1 MNGHLRL
8 NDQQTTAQLAALFNE
23 FYLQLSLPVVS
34 QIGSYRIIE
43 EIGEGAFG
51 KVYLA
56 QHVLLNTQVV
66 LKCGLVDDPNIVR
79 EIYYHKQLR
88 HKNIVKLY
96 EVVKTEKHLWLVL
109 EYCEGNELFYLIY
122 EKRRLE
128 MDECRAL
135 FFQIVIALKHV
146 HLLNVAHR
154 DLKLENILLAD
165 KRRTV
170 VKLTDFGF
178 VREFNPHKR
187 QFLLTV
193 CGTTV
198 YMAPELLKN
207 EKYLGFAIDI
217 WSLGVILYTMIYGEM
232 PFDEDD
238 DLKTKFK
245 IIYDDPI
252 YRDLGS
258 PDAVLLVQ
266 KMLSKDPR
274 NRPTLTEVLNLDFL
288 IDLNNKALEKSR
300 RTLLHNDAESI
311 VSINQHYKVNL
322 VPFQSKIE
330 KHLLKKFHKLN
341 INVEQLQQ
349 AVHNNETSSL
359 TAFYDLLLA
368 HEYNRKKKRY
378 LKERKLRYYEARKTL
393 KKLRNRVKSALSLT
407 DQAGTQPLERI
418 ISSLSL
424 SSNRNSSAALK
435 PTPMRR
441 SFDDLFLRKRT
452 DLLLQLHLSEK
463 PHTPTSSPPIQRIV
477 SFYPEN
483 LSFRRPSDA
492 TTALSLVVSQNLKK
506 RTKNTRLINRLQFW
520 KRSRPEGDV
529 NSAETRSSG
538 VPFTPHSSTNT
549 TAEDPKNRQGSEDS
563 GRPLEIAVHQAENGD
578 SRRSHSPNEPVLAQ
592 NGLRPSKSAPDSPR
606 TVATQTEPHNPVT
619 GLPII
624 ADISKDE
631 DITPSDPRRPLSE
644 QESAHLNLP
653 VIQTTPT
660 LDNYYGLSSTRLRAR
675 PSSVISQ
682 VSQLSHL
689 SQLLT
694 MLSELELDILDE
706 TSMDDEYDEDE
717 MVYESSINTL
727 QYDFLQG
734 RNLLTSMGPLL
745 SNKQKKRPQYSRNL
759 SSDMSIMLTSTTA
772 GLSVRPPA
780 AQPSNKKFS
789 LSLLSSNSLDDSLN
803 RNVNHDPPNRHLNMD
818 HSHRNLPSE
827 GLNRGFSNG
836 ALDPFL
842 AGLARSNSPDAVR
855 YAGTSNAIFVKPK
868 LLAHPK
874 LLALSRPARTELSAP
889 QPVLAAQK
897 LGPLKS
903 GFGLKSL
910 TGANSTEDGLVRS
923 HSPPISKK
931 FNTLKMNSKLIKP
944 MKSVFELSL
953 ASDSEALVKEEPKSE
968 EREEKTWVPKI
979 PNSYEPKF
987 IRINEEEEDEVF

>member
-1 MNGHLRL
+1 MNGLQRI

-23 FYLQLSLPVVS
+23 FYLQLALPVVT

-122 EKRRLE
+122 ERRRLDT
-128 MDECRAL
+128 DECRAL
-135 FFQIVIALKHV
+135 FFQIVVALKHV
-146 HLLNVAHR
+146 HLLNLAHR

-165 KRRTV
+165 KKRTV

-178 VREFNPHKR
+178 VREFNPNRR

-207 EKYLGFAIDI
+207 EKYLGFACDI
-217 WSLGVILYTMIYGEM
+217 WSLGVILYTMVYGEM

-245 IIYDDPI
+245 IIYDEPL
-252 YRDLGS
+252 YRESGS

-274 NRPTLTEVLNLDFL
+274 NRPTLTEILNLDFL
-288 IDLNNKALEKSR
+288 IDLNNKVLEKSR

-368 HEYNRKKKRY
+368 HEYSRKKKRY
-378 LKERKLRYYEARKTL
+378 LKERKQRYYEARKTL

-424 SSNRNSSAALK
+424 SSNRNSSLAPLR
-435 PTPMRR
+435 TTSMRR
-441 SFDDLFLRKRT
+441 SLDDLFSRRRT
-452 DLLLQLHLSEK
+452 DLPLQLQNLEQ
-463 PHTPTSSPPIQRIV
+463 PHTPTSSPPMQRIV
-477 SFYPEN
+477 SFHPEN
-483 LSFRRPSDA
+483 LSMRRPSDA

-506 RTKNTRLINRLQFW
+506 RTKNTRLLSKLQFW
-520 KRSRPEGDV
+520 KRSRSEVDTF
-529 NSAETRSSG
+529 SAETRSSG
-538 VPFTPHSSTNT
+538 ALFTPHSSTHT
-549 TAEDPKNRQGSEDS
+549 VDDSKKRPGSGDSSRKAE
-563 GRPLEIAVHQAENGD
+563 LAENG
-578 SRRSHSPNEPVLAQ
+578 SAKEPVLIQ
-592 NGLRPSKSAPDSPR
+592 TDFMPSQSAPESPR
-606 TVATQTEPHNPVT
+606 TVPETHMKPQDSIT
-619 GLPII
+619 GIPAL
-624 ADISKDE
+624 ADSSKDD
-631 DITPSDPRRPLSE
+631 DITPTDPRRAISE
-644 QESAHLNLP
+644 HGSAHLNLP

-660 LDNYYGLSSTRLRAR
+660 LDNYYGISSTRLRTR
-675 PSSVISQ
+675 PSSVVSQ

-727 QYDFLQG
+727 QYDFLQN
-734 RNLLTSMGPLL
+734 RPLLASMGPLL

-772 GLSVRPPA
+772 GQSLRPPA

-803 RNVNHDPPNRHLNMD
+803 RNLNNEPPNRHLYPENL
-818 HSHRNLPSE
+818 HRNLSGE
-827 GLNRGFSNG
+827 GQNRVFANG
-836 ALDPFL
+836 AMDPFP
-842 AGLARSNSPDAVR
+842 AGLPRSNSPDSMHYLAPNNGVF
-855 YAGTSNAIFVKPK
+855 TKPK
-868 LLAHPK
+868 LQTHPK
-874 LLALSRPARTELSAP
+874 LSAKNELSAP
-889 QPVLAAQK
+889 QPVLATSK
-897 LGPLKS
+897 PGPLKS

-910 TGANSTEDGLVRS
+910 TGASSAQDGLVRS
-923 HSPPISKK
+923 HSPPISKQ
-931 FNTLKMNSKLIKP
+931 FNKLKMNSKLIKP

-968 EREEKTWVPKI
+968 EREERTWVPKI
-979 PNSYEPKF
+979 PTSYEPKF
-987 IRINEEEEDEVF
+987 IRINEEEEDEA